1 MKDNQTRIVRP
12 KNQFPGFSFY
22 RENLSGW
29 VRIIPDWVPANLIT
43 LTRALLLI
51 PIYFAFQASMEIW
64 VVILFLI
71 AWFTDVVDGLH
82 ARYRGQESTFG
93 KLLDPAVD
101 KIFVIGLLV
110 LAAPGRLSPYVIIT
124 IISLEILIV
133 LFTVVAGP
141 LSVLFFHRS
150 IKLGANIFGKIK
162 MTLQGL
168 ALISLLSG
176 LNNATLQQISEYI
189 FWCASLFAFIS
200 LIFYLKTSR
209 KITQFERS
217 VSSEN

>member
-1 MKDNQTRIVRP
+1 MKDNESNSFSTQTRFSGLLKLVR
-12 KNQFPGFSFY
+12 
-22 RENLSGW
+22 NLSGC
-29 VRIIPDWVPANLIT
+29 VRIIPGWIPANLIT
-43 LTRALLLI
+43 ILRALLLI
-51 PIYFAFQASMEIW
+51 PIYFAFQASSQIW
-64 VVILFLI
+64 VIALFLI
-71 AWFTDVVDGLH
+71 AWFTDIVDGLH

-110 LAAPGRLSPYVIIT
+110 LAAPGRLSPYIIFT
-124 IISLEILIV
+124 VISLEMLIV

-168 ALISLLSG
+168 ALIILLSG
-176 LNNATLQQISEYI
+176 LNNTNLQHISEYI

-200 LIFYLKTSR
+200 LIFYLRTSR
-209 KITQFERS
+209 KIIKDEKSTS
-217 VSSEN
+217 PEN